1 MHTFVLLLFFLG
13 NYNADAIKTKVMN
26 GKGFMPSFGERL
38 GRDGVDDVAVYVY
51 DQAEKWSDLKPR
63 AVNVEAWSC
72 GPDA

>member
-1 MHTFVLLLFFLG
+1 
-13 NYNADAIKTKVMN
+13 
-26 GKGFMPSFGERL
+26 MPSFGERL